1 MNFPMTLIFYKNI
14 SKKFRFFTVHY
25 DTVHPV
31 CTVVHYTLYSQFI
44 NVEACEEATCKTEIV
59 KTKNLE

>member
-1 MNFPMTLIFYKNI
+1 MNFPMTIIFYKNI

-31 CTVVHYTLYSQFI
+31 CTVVHCTLYSQFF
-44 NVEACEEATCKTEIV
+44 NEEATCKTEIV